1 MNDLETVGNA
11 QISTSVKK
19 YGSGSIYFDGTGDW
33 LATPARPSLAF
44 GIAPFTLEAWV
55 YPTTLFGTKPIL
67 ESRSSAGSSAG
78 YAWLVNS
85 SGYLNVYTNGAF
97 LGASSSALTANV
109 WTHVALVRTGTG
121 TNQTTY
127 YINGVASG
135 TITMSGNFTDAITLE
150 TKVGGSTS
158 SGEVWVGYM
167 DDLRITNGYARYT
180 GNFTP
185 PTAAFS
191 NTGPT

>member
-1 MNDLETVGNA
+1 
-11 QISTSVKK
+11 
-19 YGSGSIYFDGTGDW
+19 
-33 LATPARPSLAF
+33 
-44 GIAPFTLEAWV
+44 LEAWV
-55 YPTTLFGTKPIL
+55 YPTTLSGTKPIL
-67 ESRSSAGSSAG
+67 ESRSAASSAAG

-85 SGYLNVYTNGAF
+85 SGFLNVFTNNGF

-135 TITMSGNFTDAITLE
+135 TITMSGNFTDALTSE

-158 SGEVWVGYM
+158 AGEVWVGYI
-167 DDLRITNGYARYT
+167 DDLRITNGVARYT
-180 GNFTP
+180 AAFTP
-185 PTAAFS
+185 PTVAFS
-191 NTGPT
+191 DIGPT